1 MPCNKVFAV
10 LQTTGEKDLKIVSR
24 CNCKVRLY
32 KKTWK
37 KWNSYQRNHTYC
49 CLSADRDSL
58 FFGHLVSDLLWLSR
72 TLKSIS
78 TSLQQVILMFAAVWL
93 WTAKVW
99 TSHVVRVHR
108 TLSKGIGGFAGH
120 CSKSRDSSMGV
131 WKQHKTR
138 WMGFIAAFL
147 YLGYF
152 PVFSA
157 NGSRFSV
164 LPLNSEEIFP
174 FRLVWVEHLILGNES
189 DGSLPKP
196 SKQTKSSWLFNCKEG
211 SLNKSVDFCLGL
223 TLGFVWGLH

>member
-1 MPCNKVFAV
+1 MAGAWNRVILEVLSISGYSVIVWIRFVMPCNKVFAV

-37 KWNSYQRNHTYC
+37 KWNSCQRNHTYC

-108 TLSKGIGGFAGH
+108 TLSKGIW
-120 CSKSRDSSMGV
+120 GV
-131 WKQHKTR
+131 CW
-138 WMGFIAAFL
+138 
-147 YLGYF
+147 
-152 PVFSA
+152 
-157 NGSRFSV
+157 
-164 LPLNSEEIFP
+164 PL
-174 FRLVWVEHLILGNES
+174 L
-189 DGSLPKP
+189 
-196 SKQTKSSWLFNCKEG
+196 
-211 SLNKSVDFCLGL
+211 
-223 TLGFVWGLH
+223 